1 MTKKDQ
7 LMDYLNADL
16 AAELGTI
23 IRYNYQASK
32 VSGLDGM
39 PLRELFREE
48 IEDELG
54 HAAFLSDVIVD
65 LGGEPTITPKEFDKV
80 DGIKAMLEQDIAM
93 EMEDVKNYI
102 LHAEL
107 AAELGEVEVKLQLEE
122 FAADEAGHAREL
134 GRILRGL
141 VE

>member
-7 LMDYLNADL
+7 LIEYLNEDL

-32 VSGLDGM
+32 VYGLVGM
-39 PLRELFREE
+39 PLRDLFRDE

-54 HAAFLSDVIVD
+54 HAAFLSDVVVD
-65 LGGEPTITPKEFDKV
+65 LGGEPTIVPKEFDKV
-80 DGIKAMLEQDIAM
+80 DGIKAMLEQDIAL

-141 VE
+141 VV

>member
-1 MTKKDQ
+1 MTKKDK
-7 LMDYLNADL
+7 LIENLNEDL

-32 VSGLDGM
+32 VSGLEGM
-39 PLRELFREE
+39 PLRELLRGE

-54 HAAFLSDVIVD
+54 HASFLSDVIVD
-65 LGGEPTITPKEFDKV
+65 MGGEPTIVPKEFDKV
-80 DGIKAMLEQDIAM
+80 EGIKAMLEQDIAM
-93 EMEDVKNYI
+93 EMADVKNYI

-107 AAELGEVEVKLQLEE
+107 AAELGEAELKFQLEE

-134 GRILRGL
+134 GRILRGF

>member
-7 LMDYLNADL
+7 LIEYLNADL

-32 VSGLDGM
+32 VSGLEGM
-39 PLRELFREE
+39 PLRDLFRDE

-65 LGGEPTITPKEFDKV
+65 LGGEPTIEPKEFDKV

-122 FAADEAGHAREL
+122 FAVDEAGHAREL